1 MLYPPMHV
9 CDRQFCHKPSFLR
22 HKDAPVKVYL
32 FTMDRGVCE
41 AWSSHLY
48 CYCECLKQLCLF
60 LVSMSHEFS
69 LACNTNYHHEYAVHA
84 GERYYYQG
92 LPDAVQV
99 AEHTFVERAVLQ
111 HFLTLTLLSWTSA
124 TNAAHIYHQSLAQLS
139 PEQQSNPSYQ
149 LRTEHVWNGFV
160 INALL
165 KDAARRQYVLQVPH
179 TGDQKDRFTAAM
191 RARNEHIRRSG
202 QPEFTHY
209 CTKCVRRF
217 DHIDGHAGMCFGMLT
232 MGLC

>member
-9 CDRQFCHKPSFLR
+9 CDRQFCLEPTFLR

-41 AWSSHLY
+41 AWSTHLY
-48 CYCECLKQLCLF
+48 CYCMYPRELCLS
-60 LVSMSHEFS
+60 LPDNLS

-99 AEHTFVERAVLQ
+99 AEHTFIEHRVLQ

-139 PEQQSNPSYQ
+139 PEQQGNPSYQ

-165 KDAARRQYVLQVPH
+165 KDAARRQYVLQVSH
-179 TGDQKDRFTAAM
+179 TGNQKDRFTGAM

-209 CTKCVRRF
+209 CTKCVRWF
-217 DHIDGHAGMCFGMLT
+217 DRPDGQAGMCVRTLNIV
-232 MGLC
+232 